1 MKRPTAF
8 PLRRYCVAVAESVA
22 CAAIELIL
30 ATALAALLL
39 ASVAYLAVRW
49 VVRGCA
55 AWARAL
61 WSATVTV
68 MGS

>member
-1 MKRPTAF
+1 VKRPAPF
-8 PLRRYCVAVAESVA
+8 PLRRYGVAIAESVA
-22 CAAIELIL
+22 CAIIELVL
-30 ATALAALLL
+30 AAALAALLL

-49 VVRGCA
+49 IVRGCA

-61 WSATVTV
+61 WSATVAV